1 MITKSKNINRT
12 WLRLL
17 CLCLAMCMLVGMLP
31 ATVQAATPSKL
42 YLKPNSNWTKDGARF
57 AAYFFGNGEKWVS
70 MTKSAATGIYE
81 VSVPAGFPY
90 VIFCRMYPG
99 NTANNWNNKWN
110 QTGDL
115 KIPTDGKDL
124 FTVPAGAW
132 DVSTSVWS
140 VLADCAVKGH
150 NFVSNKCSVCDV
162 PICDINGHNYT
173 SGDTCSVCSAQRY
186 MNIYFRNEWFW
197 SDVRIHFWGTKSDM
211 GTEYP
216 GVLMTDHGNDG
227 AYDYYVMKV
236 PTDITGLLFYGIK
249 DDGSGNF
256 DKSPDVNSGWHDGI
270 GYYMHW
276 DNGNKVGS
284 FDISGIQFVCKHTN
298 QTTVTGTDAT
308 CTEDGLTDGIKC
320 TDCGETLQKQET
332 IPAKG
337 HSYKSEV
344 SAPDCENGGYT
355 TYTCSACGDT
365 YTDNATDALGHD
377 WDDATCTAP
386 KTCSVCGETEGEA
399 LGHEWDDATCTAA
412 KTCSVCGETEGE
424 ALGHEWDDATC
435 TAPKTCSVCGETEGE
450 ALGHDWDDAT
460 CTAPK
465 TCSVCGETEGS
476 VIDHNDQDNNGRCDY
491 CSCLMQDAK
500 LSMASISLKGNI
512 AINYYM
518 LLSDEALAD
527 KTAYMQFTLADGEI
541 RQIPVSE
548 GVKHEYYGEIYYV
561 FTCAVDAKEMTDDV
575 LSQFF
580 YAGGS
585 SKEYTYSVQTYA
597 DYILTNSSNTK
608 MKALVAAMLN
618 YGAASQIHFNYRTDD
633 LANAGLEAPDY
644 ANVNITGFGA
654 VSGQGTELAKLYSAS
669 LILKSET
676 TLRFF
681 FRVEGS
687 ATLTVTYNG
696 QPLEVMER
704 SGLYYVDIVGI
715 SAKDMSESVTVTIS
729 DGTSTTEVFF
739 NPMSYCQGVLNDKTG
754 AFGSEMKNLV
764 CALYLYNQ
772 AANSYFGEG

>member
-1 MITKSKNINRT
+1 
-12 WLRLL
+12 
-17 CLCLAMCMLVGMLP
+17 
-31 ATVQAATPSKL
+31 
-42 YLKPNSNWTKDGARF
+42 
-57 AAYFFGNGEKWVS
+57 
-70 MTKSAATGIYE
+70 
-81 VSVPAGFPY
+81 
-90 VIFCRMYPG
+90 
-99 NTANNWNNKWN
+99 
-110 QTGDL
+110 
-115 KIPTDGKDL
+115 
-124 FTVPAGAW
+124 
-132 DVSTSVWS
+132 
-140 VLADCAVKGH
+140 
-150 NFVSNKCSVCDV
+150 
-162 PICDINGHNYT
+162 
-173 SGDTCSVCSAQRY
+173 
-186 MNIYFRNEWFW
+186 
-197 SDVRIHFWGTKSDM
+197 
-211 GTEYP
+211 
-216 GVLMTDHGNDG
+216 
-227 AYDYYVMKV
+227 
-236 PTDITGLLFYGIK
+236 
-249 DDGSGNF
+249 
-256 DKSPDVNSGWHDGI
+256 
-270 GYYMHW
+270 
-276 DNGNKVGS
+276 
-284 FDISGIQFVCKHTN
+284 
-298 QTTVTGTDAT
+298 
-308 CTEDGLTDGIKC
+308 
-320 TDCGETLQKQET
+320 
-332 IPAKG
+332 
-337 HSYKSEV
+337 
-344 SAPDCENGGYT
+344 
-355 TYTCSACGDT
+355 
-365 YTDNATDALGHD
+365 
-377 WDDATCTAP
+377 
-386 KTCSVCGETEGEA
+386 
-399 LGHEWDDATCTAA
+399 
-412 KTCSVCGETEGE
+412 
-424 ALGHEWDDATC
+424 
-435 TAPKTCSVCGETEGE
+435 
-450 ALGHDWDDAT
+450 
-460 CTAPK
+460 
-465 TCSVCGETEGS
+465 
-476 VIDHNDQDNNGRCDY
+476 
-491 CSCLMQDAK
+491 MQDAK

-541 RQIPVSE
+541 RQIPVSK

-618 YGAASQIHFNYRTDD
+618 YGAASQIHFNYRTDN

-772 AANSYFGEG
+772 AAIVILGRVNDEKV